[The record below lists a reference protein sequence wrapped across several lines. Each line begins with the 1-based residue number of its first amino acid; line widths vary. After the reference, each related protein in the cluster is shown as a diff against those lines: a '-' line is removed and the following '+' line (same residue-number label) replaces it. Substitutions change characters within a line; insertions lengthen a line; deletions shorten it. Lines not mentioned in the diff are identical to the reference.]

1 MYDRTLPFFSVS
13 AYAANEN
20 SLYASD
26 YYYSFVFLF
35 FSLLLCGVQ
44 LKNMARS
51 TVGGGRP
58 RKGNPKNNRGVGVA
72 EGGRVGAG
80 VGVGVGVGGGSGGGG
95 GGGGEA
101 QGPKPKPKKRRYKPG
116 ARALREIRR

>member
-20 SLYASD
+20 CLMLLIIIIL
-26 YYYSFVFLF
+26 SFFF

-44 LKNMARS
+44 LKNMAR
-51 TVGGGRP
+51 TKIGGGSP
-58 RKGNPKNNRGVGVA
+58 RKGNPKKNRGAGM
-72 EGGRVGAG
+72 G
-80 VGVGVGVGGGSGGGG
+80 VGVGVEVGVGGGG
-95 GGGGEA
+95 GGEENEA